1 MVRRLSALRP
11 RTRIALSLVLVSVPA
26 AVVAGYLVHRV
37 TAEERFCT
45 LMAGV
50 SGLSVRLE
58 LPGLTQAHDRA
69 IHRQVALHH
78 PPASIRRAVNADLGA
93 RFGIRRVVVCATG
106 RCASHPVGD
115 VGGFGVWPPI
125 RATGPDRIRV
135 SVAVDRPGAPWQ
147 VAHTTVRL
155 QRDEPNGPGCGTWWN
170 AAVRMRDGQLVTTR
184 G

>member
-26 AVVAGYLVHRV
+26 AIVAGYLVHRV
-37 TAEERFCT
+37 TDENRICT
-45 LMAGV
+45 LVAGV
-50 SGLSVRLE
+50 SGLSVHLE
-58 LPGLTQAHDRA
+58 LPGLAEAHDRVVN
-69 IHRQVALHH
+69 RQVALHH
-78 PPASIRRAVNADLGA
+78 HPTSIRRAVNADLRT
-93 RFGIRRVVVCATG
+93 RFGIRRVIVCAAG

-115 VGGFGVWPPI
+115 VGGFGVRPPI
-125 RATGPDRIRV
+125 RATGPDRLRV

-155 QRDEPNGPGCGTWWN
+155 QRDEPNGPGCGTWWR
-170 AAVRMRDGQLVTTR
+170 AAVVMRDGKLVTIR